1 MRRHTFFKHPLT
13 LAIISV
19 VAPIATA
26 SNLEDSETWKQFRG
40 NNATAIASGQKVPV
54 NLGKETL
61 RWSVNL
67 SGPGSSSPVIWGER
81 LFVTSEDR
89 EAGQV
94 ELYCL
99 NAKSGKELW
108 SKKISTGTYHVH
120 NFNNLASGTPCVTE
134 KHVVLGWYD
143 TSSTHAMVT
152 AFSHDGDSLW
162 TRDLGQF
169 DSQHGVSFNPIA
181 MDDRVIVGNLHMG
194 GGTVVAYNLEDGSL
208 LWSHSN
214 PLGAK
219 TSYSAPLIRELQGSD
234 AKEVVLV
241 GELFGMVGVDFET
254 GKENWSLPDA
264 FNHRTITSPII
275 LKDDPATGEVLVAAG
290 NKNNVYFAVRMP
302 QFSSGER
309 VSEAEKVWSMESR
322 APYVPTPVVVGDVVY
337 ALHDGGTLSALDV
350 STGEARWKGKLLGN
364 FYASPVLI
372 DEKLYCLSREGD
384 MWVVETGDEFKQLK
398 TSSLNPPEDVT
409 FCDATPAVAHNR
421 LYVRLGSRLDCY

>member
-1 MRRHTFFKHPLT
+1 MRRLFFLKYLII
-13 LAIISV
+13 LAIGCL
-19 VAPIATA
+19 TA
-26 SNLEDSETWKQFRG
+26 SLLFGAVLEDSETWKQFRG
-40 NNATAIASGQKVPV
+40 NNATAIAAGQKVPV

-81 LFVTSEDR
+81 LFVTSENRD
-89 EAGQV
+89 AGQV

-99 NAKSGKELW
+99 NAKSGKPFW
-108 SKKISTGTYHVH
+108 SKKITTGTYHVH
-120 NFNNLASGTPCVTE
+120 NFNNLASGTPCITE
-134 KHVVLGWYD
+134 EHVVLGWYD
-143 TSSTHAMVT
+143 TATKHAMVT
-152 AFSHDGDSLW
+152 AYSHEGDALW
-162 TRDLGQF
+162 TQDLGQF

-194 GGTVVAYNLEDGSL
+194 GGTVVAYSLADGSL
-208 LWSHSN
+208 LWSRTN
-214 PLGAK
+214 PVGAK
-219 TSYSAPLIRELQGSD
+219 TSYAAPLIRALPGSD
-234 AKEVVLV
+234 AKEVVLA

-254 GKENWSLPDA
+254 GQENWSLPDA

-275 LKDDPATGEVLVAAG
+275 VKDDPVTGEVLVAAG
-290 NKNNVYFAVRMP
+290 NKNNVYFAVKMP
-302 QFSSGER
+302 QISNGQR
-309 VSEAEKVWSMESR
+309 VSEPEKVWSMKSR

-337 ALHDGGTLSALDV
+337 ALHDGGTLSALNS
-350 STGEARWKGKLLGN
+350 STGKPYWQGKLLGN
-364 FYASPVLI
+364 FYASPVLV

-384 MWVVETGDEFKQLK
+384 MWVVQTGNEFKLLQ